1 MTVRVLILGGGY
13 VGLYSAL
20 TLRKKAGKHVE
31 ITVLDRRP
39 YMTYQPFLPEAAAG
53 SIEPRHVVVPLRRE
67 LKGVRIVQA
76 KATGID
82 HATRTVTATTD
93 FGDQL
98 TLEYDEIVVALGAI
112 PRTLPIPGLAE
123 FGLGFK
129 WVEEAIN
136 LRNMVLGRIA
146 RAATT
151 DDAALRRRLLTF
163 VFVGGGFAG
172 IEAFAETEDMARAAL
187 RYYPELKPADLRFVM
202 VEAATRI
209 LPEMGDEMGGYTLE
223 VLRRRGM
230 EICLATRLESCVDG
244 HIVLSDG
251 QEFEADTLVWTAGVK
266 PNPLL
271 TASDLPTGPR
281 GHINTLPTL
290 QVATEDGTVVP
301 GVWAA
306 GDCAQVPDLAKGP
319 GAWCAP
325 SAQHAV
331 RQARL
336 LGRNLAAHVA
346 GKAVREYRHKN
357 LGTVA
362 SLGLNKGVAQIMG
375 VKLRGWPAWFM
386 HRTYHMAQIP
396 SFNRK
401 ARVVL
406 DWTTALFFRRDLVSL
421 GRLHD
426 PRRSFRE
433 AAVSENAS
441 ASATAVSEQPV
452 SAKPASRQAVS
463 AKSASAKSASAK
475 SVSERAAR

>member
-1 MTVRVLILGGGY
+1 MSRKHVLILGGGY

-20 TLRKKAGKHVE
+20 TLRRKAGKGVD
-31 ITVLDRRP
+31 ITVVDRRP

-67 LKGVRIVQA
+67 LKGVRVVQG
-76 KATGID
+76 KVTSLS
-82 HATRTVTATTD
+82 HAARETTVTTD
-93 FGDQL
+93 FGDVM
-98 TLEYDEIVVALGAI
+98 TLHYDEVVIALGAV

-123 FGLGFK
+123 HGIGFK

-136 LRNMVLGRIA
+136 LRNGVLGRIA
-146 RAATT
+146 RAAST
-151 DDAALRRRLLTF
+151 DDAELRKRLLTF

-187 RYYPELKPADLRFVM
+187 RYYPELTPADLRFVM

-223 VLRRRGM
+223 VLRARGM
-230 EICLATRLESCVDG
+230 EIYLATRLESALDG
-244 HIVLSDG
+244 IIKLSDG
-251 QEFEADTLVWTAGVK
+251 QEFAADTLVWTAGVK
-266 PNPLL
+266 PNPVIA
-271 TASDLPTGPR
+271 ASDLPVGPR

-290 QVATEDGTVVP
+290 QVAELDGTVVP

-306 GDCAQVPDLAKGP
+306 GDVAQIPDLTKGP

-336 LGRNLAAHVA
+336 LGRNLAAHLS
-346 GKAVREYRHKN
+346 GGAVREYKHSH

-406 DWTTALFFRRDLVSL
+406 DWTAAVFFRRDLVSM
-421 GRLHD
+421 GRLHE
-426 PRRSFRE
+426 PRRAFKE
-433 AAVSENAS
+433 AAES
-441 ASATAVSEQPV
+441 
-452 SAKPASRQAVS
+452 
-463 AKSASAKSASAK
+463 
-475 SVSERAAR
+475 